1 MLKIKFTSSLEKV
14 FKDESF
20 ESVSEIFYLSALKN
34 ERISFQIAAEI
45 VDTEMFSEQYSVE
58 ISGELARFATVREV
72 ISVPVTLATFPCGF
86 SDDNNIRTTPGLYP
100 DLLMP
105 LRYDNTLRVNKDF
118 VSSLWIELDLRN
130 ENEVISGTFPLTVK
144 LSNEKESAEVTL
156 TIEIIDA
163 LLPEEDITFTEW
175 FYTDCLANYYNVEA
189 FSEKHWEIIENFA
202 KTAVKNGINLLL
214 TPTFTPPLDT
224 AVGGERL
231 TTQLVGVEKSDEVY
245 RFNFDL
251 LDRWIDMCD
260 RIGVKYFEIAHFFTQ
275 WGAKHAPKV
284 MATVNGEYKKIFG
297 WETDAT
303 DPEYTYFLRSF
314 IKAFL
319 EHMKARGDDKRCFFH
334 VSDEPK
340 SEQLE
345 SYKAAKDTI
354 KDLLVGYPI
363 MDALSNYE
371 FYRDGIV
378 ELPIPTNNHITP
390 FLENNVQNL
399 WTYYCCGQWD
409 KVSNRFIAM
418 PSARNRSI
426 GMQMYKHSIVGFLH
440 WGYNFYNTQYS
451 YSPID
456 PYRDTS
462 GDGWVP
468 AGDCFSVYPAP
479 DGTAYETMR
488 IIVFYEALQDIKAMK
503 LAEKLCGKET
513 VVETIEKVFGRAIA
527 FDECARVPDEILR
540 VRESVN
546 NLIKANI

>member
-1 MLKIKFTSSLEKV
+1 MLRIKLTSSLEKC
-14 FKDESF
+14 FKDGSF
-20 ESVSEIFYLSALKN
+20 GKITEITHISALKN
-34 ERISFQIAAEI
+34 ERVSFQIAAEI
-45 VDTEMFSEQYSVE
+45 IDTDMFSEQYSVE
-58 ISGELARFATVREV
+58 ISGELAKYANVREV

-86 SDDNNIRTTPGLYP
+86 SDDNIIRSTPGLYP

-118 VSSLWIELDLRN
+118 ISSLWIELDLRDKN
-130 ENEVISGTFPLTVK
+130 NVTAGKFPLTVK

-156 TIEIIDA
+156 SLEIIDT

-175 FYTDCLANYYNVEA
+175 FYTDCLANYYNVEV

-202 KTAVKNGINLLL
+202 RTAVKNGINLLL

-231 TTQLVGVEKSDEVY
+231 TTQLIGVEKKDNDY
-245 RFNFDL
+245 IFNFDL
-251 LDRWIDMCD
+251 LDRWIEMCD
-260 RIGVKYFEIAHFFTQ
+260 RVGVKYFEIAHFFTQ
-275 WGAKHAPKV
+275 WGAKHAPKI
-284 MATVNGEYKKIFG
+284 MATVGGEYKKLFG
-297 WETDAT
+297 WETEAT
-303 DPEYTYFLRSF
+303 SPEYTHFLRSF
-314 IKAFL
+314 IKNFL
-319 EHMKARGDDKRCFFH
+319 DHMKIRGDDERCYFH
-334 VSDEPK
+334 ISDEPNA
-340 SEQLE
+340 EQLE

-354 KDLLVGYPI
+354 KDLLEGYPI

-371 FYRDGIV
+371 FYSEGVVD
-378 ELPIPTNNHITP
+378 LPIPANNHIKP
-390 FLENNVQNL
+390 FLENKVENL

-409 KVSNRFIAM
+409 RVSNRFIAM

-440 WGYNFYNTQYS
+440 WGYNFYNTQFS
-451 YSPID
+451 YAPID

-468 AGDCFSVYPAP
+468 AGDCFSVYPSP

-540 VRESVN
+540 VREAVN